1 MNTFVSILRTIKID
15 NGSEEFKQ
23 ANSVHA
29 DYYKALIPEE
39 KFLMSG
45 PSLNEDGQFDGGIF
59 IIRAKDRAEAN
70 DIMSHDPLVVAGFAS
85 FDLMEFKPML
95 ANPILKKILDKE

>member
-1 MNTFVSILRTIKID
+1 MNTFVAMLKTIKID
-15 NGSEEFKQ
+15 NDSEKFKQ

-45 PSLNEDGQFDGGIF
+45 PSLNEEGQFDGGIF
-59 IIRAKDRAEAN
+59 IIRAKDRTEAN
-70 DIMSHDPLVVAGFAS
+70 DIMSHDPLVESGYS
-85 FDLMEFKPML
+85 DYDLVEFKPIL
-95 ANPILKKILDKE
+95 VNPALKNILNK